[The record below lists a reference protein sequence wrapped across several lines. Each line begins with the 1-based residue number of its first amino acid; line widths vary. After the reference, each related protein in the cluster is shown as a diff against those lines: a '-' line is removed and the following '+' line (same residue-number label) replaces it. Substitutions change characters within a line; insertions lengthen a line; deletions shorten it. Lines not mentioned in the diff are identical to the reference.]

1 MSILCGVDMFNLDEE
16 KCQSVLKQL
25 NQAIYS
31 HERWYNE
38 LIRTIICQQ
47 PCDRHDLAKDSHRHC
62 RFGQWYYN
70 DVPAEVRDHLA
81 FLAIRDEH
89 KNMHELAAQ
98 LLATSAAKAAITP
111 HDYDAFANALDR
123 LRLEIHTLKR
133 EIEESLY
140 NHDPLTGA
148 LNRIGM
154 LTSLR
159 ALHELVKRRVQQC
172 CIAIMD
178 LDHFKAVNDTYGH
191 CVGDQVLSAA
201 VRYIMEHLRP
211 YDKVFRYGGEEF
223 LITLPSTDL
232 QAGHLLIERIRA
244 GLVITPLAFH
254 GHKPIPVT
262 VSFGLAL
269 LDPDV
274 NVEEAIHRADE
285 SLYAAKTGGRNCT
298 RLWDAANAT
307 QQL

>member
-1 MSILCGVDMFNLDEE
+1 MFKLDEA
-16 KCQSVLKQL
+16 KLQAVLKQL
-25 NQAIYS
+25 HQAIYN
-31 HERWYNE
+31 HERWHND

-47 PCDRHDLAKDSHRHC
+47 PHDQHDMAKDAHRRC

-70 DVPAEVRDHLA
+70 DVPTEVREHQA
-81 FLAIRDEH
+81 FLAIRAEH
-89 KNMHELAAQ
+89 KYMHQLATQ
-98 LLATSAAKAAITP
+98 LLATASTKAAIAP

-123 LRLEIHTLKR
+123 LRLEIQTLER

-159 ALHELVKRRVQQC
+159 ALHELVKRQVQHC

-178 LDHFKAVNDTYGH
+178 LDHFKAVNDSCGH
-191 CVGDQVLSAA
+191 AVGDKVLSAS
-201 VRYIMEHLRP
+201 VGYLMDHLRP

-223 LITLPSTDL
+223 LISLPSTDL
-232 QAGHLLIERIRA
+232 QAGRTMIERIREEL
-244 GLVITPLAFH
+244 GKTPLAFH
-254 GHKPIPVT
+254 GSKPIPLT
-262 VSFGLAL
+262 VSFGLAM

-274 NVEEAIHRADE
+274 IVEETIHRADKA
-285 SLYAAKTGGRNCT
+285 LYAAKTAGRNCSWI
-298 RLWDAANAT
+298 WDTVNAAPVA
-307 QQL
+307 